1 MFLFFPVFGFLRKML
16 KELSG
21 PFSLVLERPFS
32 PFPIHQLHLMSDL
45 DVLFNRGRVSVA
57 SWNKSILASNFQT
70 SSESTGNS
78 GFVMFSSKFLTS
90 QGWNLLND
98 QNGLAQPMSELVCIF
113 SEEESGDGEWAHGN
127 FPLEEYVKALD
138 RSKGELYYNH
148 SLGMRYSKV
157 WCSTILKLY
166 APIIFKNC
174 IQFMLLIHSY
184 CFNVMLWK
192 IIEYSTYGMLLTF
205 LLLFILLDYRADIC
219 GFMYSNR
226 SWCADFVKCC
236 CEWHLF

>member
-1 MFLFFPVFGFLRKML
+1 ML

-21 PFSLVLERPFS
+21 PFCLVLERPFA

-78 GFVMFSSKFLTS
+78 GFIMFSSKFLTS
-90 QGWNLLND
+90 QGWKLLND
-98 QNGLAQPMSELVCIF
+98 QNGLAQPTSELVCLF

-157 WCSTILKLY
+157 
-166 APIIFKNC
+166 
-174 IQFMLLIHSY
+174 
-184 CFNVMLWK
+184 
-192 IIEYSTYGMLLTF
+192 
-205 LLLFILLDYRADIC
+205 
-219 GFMYSNR
+219 
-226 SWCADFVKCC
+226 
-236 CEWHLF
+236 